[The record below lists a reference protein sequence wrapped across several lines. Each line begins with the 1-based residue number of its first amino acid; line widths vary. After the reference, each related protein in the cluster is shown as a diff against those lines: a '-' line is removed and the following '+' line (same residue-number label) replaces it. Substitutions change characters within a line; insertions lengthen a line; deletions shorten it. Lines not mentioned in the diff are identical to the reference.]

1 MIRVAIDGPAGVGK
15 SSTSKALAKYYGFA
29 YLDTGAMYRAC
40 AWWCMH
46 KGIDLD
52 AETIDEQL
60 VTETV
65 GEFFTDGHFDI
76 SVDPDDPKVYADDED
91 ISEAIRSSEVSSHV
105 SKVSNIIPVR
115 HVLIAAQRAYIAR
128 EASVD
133 SFSEGA
139 GIVAEGRD
147 ITTVVAPDA
156 EVRILL
162 TAREEVRQARRSGQA
177 VSGVGG
183 ENVAARD
190 KADSKVTNFT
200 SAAEG
205 VLTVDNSDL
214 NFGETLD
221 VLVRIVDDA
230 IEEQEYRQY
239 VSNLEGYELDEGD
252 EELIDGTAFSGGE
265 SKNGPKPVGVLAVVG
280 RPNVGKSTILSV
292 VTSAKPKIGNYH
304 FTTLTPNLGIVR
316 RHGKDIVLADIPGLI
331 EGAADGAGLGHD
343 FLRHVERTRLLLH
356 VLDIAGSEGRDPVED
371 FDQINHELA
380 NYGEL
385 AERPQIVVCNK
396 SDLPDSEENVARLK
410 AHLAELGLDYPV
422 FVVSAATHQGF
433 DALLDKT
440 GDMLEALPPIVH
452 FEEEVS
458 YDDSVKPGTFEVV
471 RDGAV
476 FEVVGSSMQRLIDSV
491 NFDDEE
497 SMSWFHRTLRKWG
510 VIDALRK
517 AGAQEGDTVRII
529 DMEFDFV
536 E

>member
-1 MIRVAIDGPAGVGK
+1 MGNFVDHVKITCKSGNGGNGSMSFHREKFVLNGGPDGG
-15 SSTSKALAKYYGFA
+15 
-29 YLDTGAMYRAC
+29 
-40 AWWCMH
+40 
-46 KGIDLD
+46 
-52 AETIDEQL
+52 
-60 VTETV
+60 
-65 GEFFTDGHFDI
+65 DGGNGGNVCF
-76 SVDPDDPKVYADDED
+76 YADLNMHTLLDFRFKSKYTAENGVDGAAGNCTGKRGED
-91 ISEAIRSSEVSSHV
+91 LII
-105 SKVSNIIPVR
+105 KVPVGT
-115 HVLIAAQRAYIAR
+115 VIR
-128 EASVD
+128 EAES
-133 SFSEGA
+133 GA
-139 GIVAEGRD
+139 
-147 ITTVVAPDA
+147 VVADMDTA
-156 EVRILL
+156 GETRTILHGGRGGWGNRHFA
-162 TAREEVRQARRSGQA
+162 TPTRQAPNFAKPGIKTEVHTFLLELKTIA
-177 VSGVGG
+177 DVG
-183 ENVAARD
+183 
-190 KADSKVTNFT
+190 
-200 SAAEG
+200 
-205 VLTVDNSDL
+205 
-214 NFGETLD
+214 
-221 VLVRIVDDA
+221 LV
-230 IEEQEYRQY
+230 
-239 VSNLEGYELDEGD
+239 GY
-252 EELIDGTAFSGGE
+252 
-265 SKNGPKPVGVLAVVG
+265 
-280 RPNVGKSTILSV
+280 PNVGKSTILSV

-458 YDDSVKPGTFEVV
+458 YDDSVKPGTVEVV

>member
-1 MIRVAIDGPAGVGK
+1 MGNFVDHVKITCKAGNGGNGSMSFHREKFVLNGGPDGG
-15 SSTSKALAKYYGFA
+15 
-29 YLDTGAMYRAC
+29 
-40 AWWCMH
+40 
-46 KGIDLD
+46 
-52 AETIDEQL
+52 
-60 VTETV
+60 
-65 GEFFTDGHFDI
+65 DGGNGGNVCF
-76 SVDPDDPKVYADDED
+76 YADLNMHTLLDFRFKSKYTAENGVDGAAGNCTGKRGED
-91 ISEAIRSSEVSSHV
+91 LII
-105 SKVSNIIPVR
+105 KVPVGT
-115 HVLIAAQRAYIAR
+115 VIR
-128 EASVD
+128 EAES
-133 SFSEGA
+133 GA
-139 GIVAEGRD
+139 
-147 ITTVVAPDA
+147 VVADMDTA
-156 EVRILL
+156 GETRTILHGGRGGWGNRHFA
-162 TAREEVRQARRSGQA
+162 TPTRQAPNFAKPGIKTEVHTFLLELKTIA
-177 VSGVGG
+177 DVG
-183 ENVAARD
+183 
-190 KADSKVTNFT
+190 
-200 SAAEG
+200 
-205 VLTVDNSDL
+205 
-214 NFGETLD
+214 
-221 VLVRIVDDA
+221 LV
-230 IEEQEYRQY
+230 
-239 VSNLEGYELDEGD
+239 GY
-252 EELIDGTAFSGGE
+252 
-265 SKNGPKPVGVLAVVG
+265 
-280 RPNVGKSTILSV
+280 PNVGKSTILSV

-396 SDLPDSEENVARLK
+396 SDLPDSEENVVRLK

-422 FVVSAATHQGF
+422 FVVSAATQQGF

-458 YDDSVKPGTFEVV
+458 YDDSVKPGTFEIV

>member
-1 MIRVAIDGPAGVGK
+1 MGNFVDHVKITCKAGNGGNGSMSFHREKFVLNGGPDGGDGGNGVNVC
-15 SSTSKALAKYYGFA
+15 F
-29 YLDTGAMYRAC
+29 
-40 AWWCMH
+40 
-46 KGIDLD
+46 
-52 AETIDEQL
+52 
-60 VTETV
+60 
-65 GEFFTDGHFDI
+65 
-76 SVDPDDPKVYADDED
+76 YADLNMHTLLDFRFKSKYTAENGVDGAAGNCTGKRGED
-91 ISEAIRSSEVSSHV
+91 LII
-105 SKVSNIIPVR
+105 KVPVGT
-115 HVLIAAQRAYIAR
+115 VIR
-128 EASVD
+128 EAES
-133 SFSEGA
+133 GA
-139 GIVAEGRD
+139 
-147 ITTVVAPDA
+147 VVADMDTA
-156 EVRILL
+156 GETRTILHGGRGGWGNRHFA
-162 TAREEVRQARRSGQA
+162 TPTRQAPNFAKPGIKTEVHTFLLELKTIA
-177 VSGVGG
+177 DVG
-183 ENVAARD
+183 
-190 KADSKVTNFT
+190 
-200 SAAEG
+200 
-205 VLTVDNSDL
+205 
-214 NFGETLD
+214 
-221 VLVRIVDDA
+221 LV
-230 IEEQEYRQY
+230 
-239 VSNLEGYELDEGD
+239 GY
-252 EELIDGTAFSGGE
+252 
-265 SKNGPKPVGVLAVVG
+265 
-280 RPNVGKSTILSV
+280 PNVGKSTILSV

>member
-1 MIRVAIDGPAGVGK
+1 MGNFVDHVKITCKAGNGGNGSMSFHREKFVLNGGPDGG
-15 SSTSKALAKYYGFA
+15 
-29 YLDTGAMYRAC
+29 
-40 AWWCMH
+40 
-46 KGIDLD
+46 
-52 AETIDEQL
+52 
-60 VTETV
+60 
-65 GEFFTDGHFDI
+65 DGGNGGNVCF
-76 SVDPDDPKVYADDED
+76 YADLNMHTLLDFRFKSKYTAENGVDGAAGNCTGKRGED
-91 ISEAIRSSEVSSHV
+91 LII
-105 SKVSNIIPVR
+105 KVPVGT
-115 HVLIAAQRAYIAR
+115 VIR
-128 EASVD
+128 EAES
-133 SFSEGA
+133 GA
-139 GIVAEGRD
+139 
-147 ITTVVAPDA
+147 VVADMDTA
-156 EVRILL
+156 GETRTILHGGRGGWGNRHFA
-162 TAREEVRQARRSGQA
+162 TPTRQAPNFAKPGIKTEVHTFLLELKTIA
-177 VSGVGG
+177 DVG
-183 ENVAARD
+183 
-190 KADSKVTNFT
+190 
-200 SAAEG
+200 
-205 VLTVDNSDL
+205 
-214 NFGETLD
+214 
-221 VLVRIVDDA
+221 LV
-230 IEEQEYRQY
+230 
-239 VSNLEGYELDEGD
+239 GY
-252 EELIDGTAFSGGE
+252 
-265 SKNGPKPVGVLAVVG
+265 
-280 RPNVGKSTILSV
+280 PNVGKSTILSV

-396 SDLPDSEENVARLK
+396 SDLPDSEENVVRLT